1 MEDGDDVDTCK
12 SLPVV
17 KFLTDLEIFDAATN
31 QTLSNASAGFEF
43 IHGRLRGM
51 FMIIAYGVKN
61 IRVKATTD
69 TTENVVASFNSL
81 KTDVTLLPNQI
92 SPVVQCAGGL
102 LQFGTNTL
110 TIQIESQPGFE
121 VQIVRSAIE
130 SLNIVP
136 TIDPFQFDSGRRE
149 YQYTTVSFA
158 TTTVALAANFSN
170 FSYHSSIC
178 MEWQRC
184 WNLVKHR

>member
-1 MEDGDDVDTCK
+1 
-12 SLPVV
+12 
-17 KFLTDLEIFDAATN
+17 
-31 QTLSNASAGFEF
+31 
-43 IHGRLRGM
+43 
-51 FMIIAYGVKN
+51 MIIAYGVKN

-81 KTDVTLLPNQI
+81 NTDITLLPNQI
-92 SPVVQCAGGL
+92 SPIVQCAGGL

-136 TIDPFQFDSGRRE
+136 TIGPVR
-149 YQYTTVSFA
+149 V
-158 TTTVALAANFSN
+158 
-170 FSYHSSIC
+170 
-178 MEWQRC
+178 
-184 WNLVKHR
+184 